1 MIYPGVQDN
10 KIVGYSNNPAFNPY
24 YTTNPEFNYH
34 NTKVYDYAMRT
45 GIAPFEENGLFM
57 ATFGDETIPMTALD
71 SQIFQTRYRTHYY
84 NCPIVIPFM
93 WGKNPLYNNSIVCEE
108 ISYFLKSQGNGQMN
122 YDTVLS
128 YNIGRGMT
136 GATYNSFLG
145 QRIAYGVYKQNPN
158 YLEQSDVAICLSFE
172 LGQCNPL
179 YFRVSEL
186 VQYKMVG
193 EECFNNPFNFL
204 FLNRQGVWDTY
215 TFTKKNTKSYLP
227 KKKTYSSNKTLNTTI
242 WNRQSYDTSE
252 SVYYGV
258 AEEVA
263 TFDSNFVNQNDRQII
278 EDLLL
283 SPYLYIIED
292 NYTPQPPQNPSNLYP
307 FTPQPPQKIFPYL
320 IPCVVLDKEVK
331 VFEQKYQRIF
341 QYTLEVKQTP
351 YRKYD
356 LPY

>member
-1 MIYPGVQDN
+1 
-10 KIVGYSNNPAFNPY
+10 
-24 YTTNPEFNYH
+24 
-34 NTKVYDYAMRT
+34 
-45 GIAPFEENGLFM
+45 
-57 ATFGDETIPMTALD
+57 
-71 SQIFQTRYRTHYY
+71 
-84 NCPIVIPFM
+84 
-93 WGKNPLYNNSIVCEE
+93 
-108 ISYFLKSQGNGQMN
+108 
-122 YDTVLS
+122 
-128 YNIGRGMT
+128 
-136 GATYNSFLG
+136 
-145 QRIAYGVYKQNPN
+145 
-158 YLEQSDVAICLSFE
+158 
-172 LGQCNPL
+172 
-179 YFRVSEL
+179 
-186 VQYKMVG
+186 
-193 EECFNNPFNFL
+193 
-204 FLNRQGVWDTY
+204 
-215 TFTKKNTKSYLP
+215 
-227 KKKTYSSNKTLNTTI
+227 
-242 WNRQSYDTSE
+242 
-252 SVYYGV
+252 V